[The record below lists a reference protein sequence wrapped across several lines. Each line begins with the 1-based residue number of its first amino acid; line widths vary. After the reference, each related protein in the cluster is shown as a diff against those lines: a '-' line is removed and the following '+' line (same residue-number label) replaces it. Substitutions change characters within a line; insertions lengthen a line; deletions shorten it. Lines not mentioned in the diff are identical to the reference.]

1 MSGGVDSS
9 VAAYLLKEQGYDV
22 TGLFMSLGTCLEK
35 MAPKRKACCSIFD
48 AQDARKVA
56 DKLDIKFS
64 ILDFKQDFEELIRYF
79 VDEYDRGRTPN
90 PCIRCNQL
98 LKFGR
103 LMEYADKLG
112 ADFIATGHYARITTP
127 AMRNN
132 KRYTL
137 RKGVDASKDQSYVL
151 FALTQAQLAR
161 VMFPLGELTKLE
173 VRKIAHKLDLPVK
186 DKPESQDV
194 CFVPTSG
201 YEILLRQRIPERLR
215 TGDIVDKAGKML
227 GRHQGYQLYT
237 IGQRHG
243 LKVALGKPAYVTK
256 IDPEH
261 NRVVLGD
268 KADVMSDKCLVNEVN
283 WVSMAESKEGKSF
296 NAEVKIRYL
305 HKQSAARIKT
315 LDDKVEIKFKESQPA
330 ITPGQA
336 AVFYK
341 DDMVLGGGWIMQP
354 QINTDGHS

>member
-1 MSGGVDSS
+1 

-98 LKFGR
+98 LKFGK

-112 ADFIATGHYARITTP
+112 AEHIATGHYARIISSQRTQ
-127 AMRNN
+127 RVV
-132 KRYTL
+132 L
-137 RKGVDASKDQSYVL
+137 RKGVDINKDQSYVL
-151 FALTQAQLAR
+151 FALTQVQLSR
-161 VMFPLGELTKLE
+161 VMFPLGELTKPE

-201 YEILLRQRIPERLR
+201 YETLLRQRIPDSLWS
-215 TGDIVDKAGKML
+215 GNIVDKSGKVL

-237 IGQRHG
+237 IGQRRG
-243 LKVALGKPAYVTK
+243 LKVALGKPVYVTK
-256 IDPEH
+256 IDARY

-268 KADVMSDKCLVNEVN
+268 KEDAMSDKCLASQLN
-283 WVSMAESKEGKSF
+283 WVSMSEPKNKKPFE
-296 NAEVKIRYL
+296 AEVKIRYL
-305 HKQSAARIKT
+305 HKQAEARIKVIAPNQ
-315 LDDKVEIKFKESQPA
+315 VEIKFKEPQLA

-336 AVFYK
+336 AVFY
-341 DDMVLGGGWIMQP
+341 DGDIVLGGGWIV
-354 QINTDGHS
+354 